1 MVPVWALVV
10 VADGTNGANWG
21 RSGAPASPVRCA
33 GVACPVRRRRRSG
46 ACLARRRRRIGA
58 PGSPG
63 RRAGIVGP
71 MRQRRRTGAPALPF
85 RRLSSTPALPDQ
97 CVGVAILTRR
107 CYLSGASRRVSVT
120 FLAPAGA
127 SALPFRRQPAR
138 WRCLYGR
145 PAAPVRRADGDSPL
159 PRWHLSSALEVPH
172 VPSSGDSTPNS

>member
-1 MVPVWALVV
+1 MAPTAQ
-10 VADGTNGANWG
+10 TGAG
-21 RSGAPASPVRCA
+21 
-33 GVACPVRRRRRSG
+33 PVRRRRRSG
-46 ACLARRRRRIGA
+46 APASPVQRLSGAPASPDRRAGVAGPARRRRRT
-58 PGSPG
+58 S
-63 RRAGIVGP
+63 
-71 MRQRRRTGAPALPF
+71 TPALSF

-97 CVGVAILTRR
+97 CAGVAILTRR

-172 VPSSGDSTPNS
+172 VPT